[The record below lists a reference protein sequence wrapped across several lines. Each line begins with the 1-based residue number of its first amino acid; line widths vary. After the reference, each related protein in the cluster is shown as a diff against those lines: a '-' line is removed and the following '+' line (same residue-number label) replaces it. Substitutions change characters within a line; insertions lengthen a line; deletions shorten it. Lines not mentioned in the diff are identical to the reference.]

1 MDLSPATIYAR
12 HCPSPCELRPW
23 LLAHGVPEAEP
34 GAYQQVLVRLGRRHE
49 ANHLAGLGPVADLS
63 GGTFAERIER
73 TGESIAL
80 GERAMYQ
87 PVLRSATRIDG
98 EEVRIVGIPDFLVR
112 DGAAYRVRDCKLALH
127 ADEERHPE
135 ILRQLELY
143 GWLFERTAG
152 APPTALEVVLGD
164 STIVEVPFDGGDR
177 ALAAL
182 HEIRRTTALDAP
194 PYSPVGWTK
203 CLGCG
208 FRGRCWA
215 EAEDRGD
222 VALVYGVDQ
231 GLARALRQGGVTT
244 IRGLID
250 RFDEATLAGV
260 TRPWG
265 DRTQRVGR
273 KAARILKQARATAD
287 GSVTVLA
294 PPALPAADNCVMF
307 DLEGLP
313 PHLDELDKVYLWG
326 TQVFGADPGHCHAA
340 LAGFGPDGDCRGW
353 EGFLAQSRAVFE
365 AHGDIPFVHWHHY
378 ETTKVRA
385 YLDRYGDDTGLAE
398 RVLRNCV
405 DLLPITRDAVVLP
418 DPSYS
423 LKVVERRA
431 GYRRTLDEYGGDWSI
446 ARYIEA
452 VETDDEAA
460 RESIMQE
467 ILAYN
472 REDLEATWAVMPIFN
487 TAKS

>member
-1 MDLSPATIYAR
+1 
-12 HCPSPCELRPW
+12 
-23 LLAHGVPEAEP
+23 
-34 GAYQQVLVRLGRRHE
+34 
-49 ANHLAGLGPVADLS
+49 
-63 GGTFAERIER
+63 
-73 TGESIAL
+73 
-80 GERAMYQ
+80 
-87 PVLRSATRIDG
+87 
-98 EEVRIVGIPDFLVR
+98 
-112 DGAAYRVRDCKLALH
+112 
-127 ADEERHPE
+127 
-135 ILRQLELY
+135 
-143 GWLFERTAG
+143 
-152 APPTALEVVLGD
+152 LEVVLGD

-182 HEIRRTTALDAP
+182 HEIRRTTALEAP

-203 CLGCG
+203 CQGCG

-215 EAEDRGD
+215 EAEGHGD

-244 IRGLID
+244 IRGLLD
-250 RFDEATLAGV
+250 RFDEAALAGF

-265 DRTQRVGR
+265 GRTQRVGR
-273 KAARILKQARATAD
+273 RAGRILEQARATAD

-326 TQVFGADPGHCHAA
+326 TQVFGADPGGYQAA
-340 LAGFGPDGDCRGW
+340 LAGFGPDGDRRGW
-353 EGFLAQSRAVFE
+353 LDFLEQSDAIFK
-365 AHGDIPFVHWHHY
+365 AYGDIPFIHWHHY
-378 ETTKVRA
+378 ETTKIRA
-385 YLDRYGDDTGLAE
+385 YLDRHGDDSGVAR

-452 VETDDEAA
+452 VETYDEAA
-460 RESIMQE
+460 REAIIQK
-467 ILAYN
+467 IRDYN
-472 REDLEATWAVMPIFN
+472 REDLEATWAVIVWLRSL
-487 TAKS
+487 A

>member
-1 MDLSPATIYAR
+1 VDLSAATIYSL
-12 HCPSPCELRPW
+12 HCPSLCELRPW
-23 LLAHGVPEAEP
+23 LLAHGEPEAEP
-34 GAYQQVLVRLGRRHE
+34 GAYQQVLVRLGQRHE
-49 ANHLAGLGPVADLS
+49 ASHLAELGDVSDLS
-63 GGTFAERIER
+63 EGTFAERIDR
-73 TGESIAL
+73 TRELIAL
-80 GERAMYQ
+80 GERALYQ
-87 PVLRSATRIDG
+87 PVFQSTIRIDG
-98 EEVRIVGIPDFLVR
+98 ADVRVVGIPDFLIR

-182 HEIRRTTALDAP
+182 REIRRTTALDAP

-208 FRGRCWA
+208 FRGHCWA
-215 EAEDRGD
+215 EAEGRGD

-244 IRGLID
+244 IRGLLD
-250 RFDEATLAGV
+250 RFDEPTLAGFA
-260 TRPWG
+260 RPWG
-265 DRTQRVGR
+265 NRSQRVGNR
-273 KAARILKQARATAD
+273 AGRILEQARATASGD
-287 GSVTVLA
+287 MTVLA
-294 PPALPAADNCVMF
+294 PPALPPSDNYVMF

-313 PHLDELDKVYLWG
+313 PHLDDLDKVYLWG
-326 TQVFGADPGHCHAA
+326 TQVFGADPGDYHAA
-340 LAGFGPDGDCRGW
+340 LAGFGPDGDRRGW
-353 EGFLAQSRAVFE
+353 EGFLAQSRAVFG

-385 YLDRYGDDTGLAE
+385 YLDRYGDDTGVG
-398 RVLRNCV
+398 RRILRNCV
-405 DLLPITRDAVVLP
+405 DLLPITRGAVVLP

-446 ARYIEA
+446 ARYVEA
-452 VETDDEAA
+452 VETDDEVA
-460 RESIMQE
+460 RQAIMQE
-467 ILAYN
+467 ILDYN
-472 REDLEATWAVMPIFN
+472 REDLEATWAVLGWLRSL
-487 TAKS
+487 A

>member
-1 MDLSPATIYAR
+1 VDLSPATIYSR

-23 LLAHGVPEAEP
+23 LRAHEVPEAEL
-34 GAYQQVLVRLGRRHE
+34 GAYQQVLARLGRRHE
-49 ANHLAGLGPVADLS
+49 ANHLAGLGPITDLS
-63 GGTFAERIER
+63 AGTFAERIGR
-73 TGESIAL
+73 TGESIAR

-98 EEVRIVGIPDFLVR
+98 EEVRVVGIPDFLIR

-143 GWLFERTAG
+143 GWLFERTVG

-208 FRGRCWA
+208 FRSRCWA
-215 EAEDRGD
+215 EAEGRGD

-231 GLARALRQGGVTT
+231 GLARALRQDGVTT
-244 IRGLID
+244 IRGLLD

-265 DRTQRVGR
+265 GRTQKVGR
-273 KAARILKQARATAD
+273 KAGRILEQARATA
-287 GSVTVLA
+287 SNSMTVLF
-294 PPALPAADNCVMF
+294 PPALPVADHYVMF
-307 DLEGLP
+307 GLEGVP
-313 PHLDELDKVYLWG
+313 PQLDELDKVYLWG
-326 TQVFGADPGHCHAA
+326 TQVFGAATGDYRAA
-340 LAGFGPDGDCRGW
+340 VAGFGPDGDRRGW
-353 EGFLAQSRAVFE
+353 EGFLAQSRAIFGI
-365 AHGDIPFVHWHHY
+365 HGDIPFVHWHHY
-378 ETTKVRA
+378 ETTKIRA
-385 YLDRYGDDTGLAE
+385 YMDRYGDDTGLAE

-460 RESIMQE
+460 REAIMRE

-472 REDLEATWAVMPIFN
+472 REDLEATWAVMEWLRSL
-487 TAKS
+487 A